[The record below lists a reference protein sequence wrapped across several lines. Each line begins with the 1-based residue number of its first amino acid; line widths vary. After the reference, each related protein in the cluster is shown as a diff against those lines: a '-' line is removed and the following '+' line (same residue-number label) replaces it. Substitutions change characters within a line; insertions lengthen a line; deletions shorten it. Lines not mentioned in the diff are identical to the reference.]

1 MNMEDTNITTTI
13 NAARIRE
20 TLGET
25 LNRVGYGHERVIIEK
40 HGRPVAALISME
52 DFRLLQAL
60 EDHLDVDAAREALA
74 ETGTV
79 ALKDVKGRLGL

>member
-1 MNMEDTNITTTI
+1 MNMEDTNIMTTI
-13 NAARIRE
+13 SAARIRE

-52 DFRLLQAL
+52 DLRLLQAL
-60 EDHLDVDAAREALA
+60 EDRLDVDAAREALA

-79 ALKDVKGRLGL
+79 SLKDVKARLGL